1 MHIPILTRVQNGR
14 TSLRKKRSYFAK
26 KPFFWLS
33 FRDQG
38 DLYANFLFDV
48 STIYP
53 KCYLFQFFSRGIRM
67 YFFILTEVK
76 NGLFTS

>member
-1 MHIPILTRVQNGR
+1 MHIPILTGVQNGR

-26 KPFFWLS
+26 KSFFRLYFW
-33 FRDQG
+33 DEG

-53 KCYLFQFFSRGIRM
+53 KCYLFQFFSRGIRI
-67 YFFILTEVK
+67 YFFILTDDK